1 MPCLKRQRII
11 REERLLHQLATLLAR
26 AQAASTSTSRITFP
40 SRRTSGK
47 PTSPW
52 NKCTDESVGGVVCVV
67 IYYIH
72 AQIVTQMNKL
82 GQALCGSLDSFGRVS
97 FHVPVCVCD
106 CFAGGTRN
114 DRPDRALL
122 VVLMMTKLALPS

>member
-1 MPCLKRQRII
+1 MHRRVGWRSRVCSDLLYPCADC
-11 REERLLHQLATLLAR
+11 H
-26 AQAASTSTSRITFP
+26 
-40 SRRTSGK
+40 
-47 PTSPW
+47 
-52 NKCTDESVGGVVCVV
+52 TDE
-67 IYYIH
+67 
-72 AQIVTQMNKL
+72 IVTQMNKL
-82 GQALCGSLDSFGRVS
+82 GQPLCGSLDSFGRVS